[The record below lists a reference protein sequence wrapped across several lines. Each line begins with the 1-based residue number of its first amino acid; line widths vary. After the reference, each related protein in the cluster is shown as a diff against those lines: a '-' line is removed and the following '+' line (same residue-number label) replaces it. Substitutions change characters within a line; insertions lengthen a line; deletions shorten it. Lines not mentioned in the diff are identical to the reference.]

1 MKLRDILL
9 TLLCILIWGGNFIA
23 IKFGVGELPPM
34 VMITLRFL
42 TTTLLFLPFIKW
54 PGKDRLWKIAEV
66 GIWMGAV
73 HQSLLFIALEHLDAS
88 TVVILLQ
95 SQIMFAAV
103 LGWLILKETI
113 HWRTGTGLLIGFS
126 GILLVLGGPDS
137 QNLWGCVI
145 TLLSALAIA
154 ISYIRMRQ
162 LKDVHP
168 MTFIAVI
175 NGASLPFVFAGS
187 LLMTPEGWALL
198 PEANAL
204 TLAAVLLYQ
213 ALLVSLSH
221 ALWQT
226 LLARNSVT
234 KVTCFILLLPVV
246 TIALSVVMLGEQMH
260 MSLLWGGLLTI
271 IGVGIITV
279 RKIQK
284 KIPVEVDPVN

>member
-9 TLLCILIWGGNFIA
+9 TLFVILIWGGNFIA
-23 IKFGVGELPPM
+23 IKFGVNELPPM
-34 VMITLRFL
+34 IIITLRFL
-42 TTTLLFLPFIKW
+42 ITALLFLPFIKW
-54 PGKDRLWKIAEV
+54 PGKNRFWKIAEV
-66 GIWMGAV
+66 GIWMGAA

-88 TVVILLQ
+88 TVVVLLQ

-137 QNLWGCVI
+137 QNIWGCII

-168 MTFIAVI
+168 MTFIAII
-175 NGASLPFVFAGS
+175 NGVSLPFVFVGS
-187 LLMTPEGWALL
+187 LIMSPEGWALL
-198 PEANAL
+198 PDANWL
-204 TLAAVLLYQ
+204 TLAGVLTYQ
-213 ALLVSLSH
+213 ALIVSLSH

-226 LLARNSVT
+226 LLSRNSVT
-234 KVTCFILLLPVV
+234 KVTCFILLLPIV
-246 TIALSVVMLGEQMH
+246 TFALSILMLGEQMH
-260 MSLLWGGLLTI
+260 MSLLWGALLTI

-284 KIPVEVDPVN
+284 KIPVEVDPVS